1 MNKDIIERTN
11 ELIEEIAKLPKGY
24 ISIKKIGGNIYYYH
38 QWNENGKKISK
49 FINSDEII
57 DLDNLIKKRQ
67 QLEQELKALRRGYIS
82 SFTLMHLNEKVVDLF
97 FDDNGYIRAIG
108 IIYSLKHLPV
118 GSVDN
123 KGNIIN
129 SNLIE
134 WWNDRSI
141 PLSRSGIREVLEE
154 LNINSPQS
162 LLLKCFGLSLSDQYW
177 IKPKDKDI
185 KWEEINFFNN
195 NFSDDIGELLISGKI
210 NKKDID
216 LSSPDSTSVGN
227 LKKRW
232 KIVNGKRVLV
242 KGGSNPFRQEPYN
255 EVVASKIL
263 DALDISHVSYS
274 LLYIDGYPY
283 SECED
288 FIKEN
293 QDLVPAYLIN
303 KTLKKSNNDS
313 SYTHILRC
321 ADKLNIPGF
330 KEYIDKLIVFDFIIA
345 NEDRHFNNFGVI
357 RDAKTLEFI
366 GPAPIFDSGSSF
378 GYNKI
383 DSDIK
388 SFKDIESKPFRSNVI
403 EQLLLV
409 TSFSW
414 LDINKL
420 NYIKENL
427 YDWFIVFESKY
438 LTKDRINAI
447 TSSTIERIDYLISRC
462 K

>member
-108 IIYSLKHLPV
+108 IIYSFEHLPV

-129 SNLIE
+129 SNIIE

-195 NFSDDIGELLISGKI
+195 DFSDDIGELLISGKI

-263 DALDISHVSYS
+263 EVLDISHVSYS

-388 SFKDIESKPFRSNVI
+388 PFKDIESKPFRSNVI

-447 TSSTIERIDYLISRC
+447 VSSTIERIDYLISRC